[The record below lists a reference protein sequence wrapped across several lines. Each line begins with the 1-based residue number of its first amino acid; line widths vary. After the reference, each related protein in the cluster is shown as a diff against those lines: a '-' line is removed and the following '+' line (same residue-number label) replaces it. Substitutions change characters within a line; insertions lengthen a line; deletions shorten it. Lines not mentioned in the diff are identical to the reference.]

1 MPRRR
6 ASRYRGVRPPL
17 PVAAAV
23 LPAAGTAAPT
33 TPAAARP
40 AAPSRSERRLSWWA
54 SLMVLSF
61 RRRAVRDGTPG
72 LIGKSVCT
80 WLAWERTG
88 SRRPRQPPIGRTRP
102 VRPEIAL
109 AGGGEGVVEA
119 ADGRGLAGRRGCL
132 GGRGAVP
139 GGPGRGGRRHRHPA
153 LVPDPARLR
162 GPPRDSVGTARR
174 PPPGRGH
181 RRGPGAVP
189 RDRGPDGV
197 APGADHL
204 APVPPPGHGGGRT
217 GPPGGGARHGRRPG
231 RRR

>member
-33 TPAAARP
+33 TPAAASP

-61 RRRAVRDGTPG
+61 RRRAGRDGAPG

-88 SRRPRQPPIGRTRP
+88 SRPRRQAPWGGVGRKARN
-102 VRPEIAL
+102 RL
-109 AGGGEGVVEA
+109 AGRRGGVVQA
-119 ADGRGLAGRRGCL
+119 ADGRGVAGRRGRL
-132 GGRGAVP
+132 GGRAAVP
-139 GGPGRGGRRHRHPA
+139 GGP
-153 LVPDPARLR
+153 
-162 GPPRDSVGTARR
+162 
-174 PPPGRGH
+174 
-181 RRGPGAVP
+181 
-189 RDRGPDGV
+189 
-197 APGADHL
+197 
-204 APVPPPGHGGGRT
+204 
-217 GPPGGGARHGRRPG
+217 
-231 RRR
+231 